1 MESDSGTSQGVPSR
15 DLAIFVLLFAAIF
28 ALHAGVLRL
37 PYFWDEAGYYVPA
50 ARDLLLTGSLI
61 PHSTPSNAHPPLVMA
76 YLALCWK
83 IFGFFPLVTRTAM
96 LVVAA
101 FTLLGVFRLA
111 RRIANLQVAIAS
123 TLCIALYPVFF
134 VQSSLAQVDLPA
146 AGLAMWGLLA
156 YVEESF
162 LGIAV
167 WFSLAALTKETAI
180 LIPGG
185 LLVWEVMR
193 EFFECKPSSTSRMKK
208 LAALCIPVLPLI
220 CWYAYHHAKTGFIF
234 GNPEFFRYNVQATMH
249 PLRMLLALGMRLWQL
264 FGYLGLWL
272 LTLAGIAAMSRP
284 AIRDGDRERP
294 RIALQIQFAFLS
306 IAIIYVIA
314 MAIVGGAV
322 LARYM
327 LPIVPLAIIIFIST
341 LWRRLRFWK
350 FVVCGIALMFV
361 ISLFVNPPYGFTFED
376 NLAYRDYILLH
387 EDAEHFL
394 EAHDPHGLTL
404 TAWPGND
411 EITRP
416 YLGYVQR
423 PLQVVRMD
431 DFTVEQVMAAADS
444 QTPFDAAFVFSTK
457 YQPQHPLLEHWR
469 WWQKTKIRFF
479 DYHRD
484 LPPAL
489 AARILGG
496 TIVWQ
501 EQRNGQWAAIIEI
514 QQAHDAMNLAPQ

>member
-1 MESDSGTSQGVPSR
+1 VESDSGTSKGASR
-15 DLAIFVLLFAAIF
+15 NLLIFALFFAAIF
-28 ALHAGVLRL
+28 ALHARLLHL
-37 PYFWDEAGYYVPA
+37 PYFWDEAGYYIPA
-50 ARDLLLTGSLI
+50 AHDLLLTGTLI
-61 PHSTPSNAHPPLVMA
+61 PHSTPSNAHPPLVMV

-83 IFGFFPLVTRTAM
+83 IFGFSLLVTRTAM
-96 LVVAA
+96 LAMAA
-101 FTLLGVFRLA
+101 FALLGVFRLA
-111 RRIANLQVAIAS
+111 RRIANLQIATAS
-123 TLCIALYPVFF
+123 VICTALYPVFF

-146 AGLAMWGLLA
+146 AGFVMWGLLA
-156 YVEESF
+156 YVEEQF
-162 LGIAV
+162 TGIAI

-180 LIPGG
+180 LVPAG
-185 LLVWEVMR
+185 LFAWEVAR
-193 EFFECKPSSTSRMKK
+193 EFSGYKQSVDSRAKK
-208 LAALCIPVLPLI
+208 LAAICIPVFPLL

-272 LTLAGIAAMSRP
+272 LTLAGVAAMLRP
-284 AIRDGDRERP
+284 AVRDGERERP
-294 RIALQIQFAFLS
+294 RIELLMQFAFLT
-306 IAIIYVIA
+306 IAVIYVIA

-327 LPIVPLAIIIFIST
+327 LPIVPLVIMIFVST
-341 LWRRLRFWK
+341 LWRRVRFWK
-350 FVVCGIALMFV
+350 PVIGVVALMF
-361 ISLFVNPPYGFTFED
+361 IIALFVNPPYGFTFED

-423 PLQVVRMD
+423 PLQAVRID
-431 DFTVEQVMAAADS
+431 DFTVEQVMSAADS

-457 YQPQHPLLEHWR
+457 YQPERPLLEHWR
-469 WWQKTKIRFF
+469 WWQETKIRFF

-501 EQRNGQWAAIIEI
+501 EERNGQWAAVIEI
-514 QQAHDAMNLAPQ
+514 QQTHDAMNLGLR